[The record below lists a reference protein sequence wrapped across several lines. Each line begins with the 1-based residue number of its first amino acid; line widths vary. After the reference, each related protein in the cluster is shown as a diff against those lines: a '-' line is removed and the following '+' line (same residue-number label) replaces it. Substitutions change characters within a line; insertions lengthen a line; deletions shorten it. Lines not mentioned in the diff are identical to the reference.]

1 MLIFSFLVRD
11 DHDVT
16 HAWRRGRLR
25 FIPLLALEQRRSP
38 RRQLMTSEAIR
49 LLWKLVRKNFDL
61 VNLRR
66 LIKQITGLSF
76 LH

>member
-1 MLIFSFLVRD
+1 MEMRPTS
-11 DHDVT
+11 
-16 HAWRRGRLR
+16 AY
-25 FIPLLALEQRRSP
+25 A
-38 RRQLMTSEAIR
+38 SEAIR
-49 LLWKLVRKNFDL
+49 LFWKLVRKNFDL

>member
-1 MLIFSFLVRD
+1 VAKKPILDASL
-11 DHDVT
+11 
-16 HAWRRGRLR
+16 
-25 FIPLLALEQRRSP
+25 PNKQRAFMEMRPTSAYA
-38 RRQLMTSEAIR
+38 SEAI
-49 LLWKLVRKNFDL
+49 LFWKLVRKNFDL

>member
-1 MLIFSFLVRD
+1 VAKKPILDASL
-11 DHDVT
+11 
-16 HAWRRGRLR
+16 
-25 FIPLLALEQRRSP
+25 PNKQRAFMEMRPTSAYA
-38 RRQLMTSEAIR
+38 SEAIR
-49 LLWKLVRKNFDL
+49 LFWKLVRKNFDL